1 MMTPK
6 NKKANLTIVFIVCY
20 ISIMFSGIS
29 TMLMSVYLPVVVK
42 DLLGNVTEGK
52 MNNVGAYINS
62 LFIFGSMFGGF
73 AWGFICDKIGRSKSV
88 ILCTAFY
95 GLFTLFTA
103 FTDSWLMI
111 GIYRFLTGF
120 GVGGVIVTTNILV
133 SELWSE
139 KKKAVALGIVSAAM
153 PVGFIVTGAMNNL
166 LADWHNA
173 FLTGIVPLAV
183 ALISVFVLSESES
196 WKKNQT
202 AAVNHNDFSKKLFAL
217 RYRKNLLTGS
227 LVFGAMLIGLW
238 AVFSWAPTWVQ
249 SITADAAKAQQL
261 RGITM
266 MILAISGLCGS
277 VVSGWIA
284 NAIGLRK
291 TMIMCF
297 IVCFVMVFI
306 VFKLNTSVNTLTFIE
321 MGVMSIFF
329 GISQGAL
336 SVYIPQLFPTV
347 VRASATGFCFNI
359 GRLFTA
365 TVVFFIGAL
374 VGLLGGYGNAIFI
387 FSFIFLAGFAVTYF
401 SDSNHEKFNNDD
413 QATNIDLNKIVSPV
427 MNQLKNLN

>member
-1 MMTPK
+1 MTPK
-6 NKKANLTIVFIVCY
+6 NKKANLTIVFTVCY

-42 DLLGNVTEGK
+42 DLLGNVTEDK

-88 ILCTAFY
+88 MLCTAFY
-95 GLFTLFTA
+95 GLFTLATA
-103 FTDSWLMI
+103 FSASWLMI

-133 SELWSE
+133 SELWPE

-166 LADWHNA
+166 LTGWHNA

-183 ALISVFVLSESES
+183 ALISFFVLSESES
-196 WKKNQT
+196 WKRNQF
-202 AAVNHNDFSKKLFAL
+202 AADHTDFSKKVFAP

-227 LVFGAMLIGLW
+227 LIFGSMLIGLW

-249 SITADAAKAQQL
+249 SITPDAAEAQQL
-261 RGITM
+261 RGTTM
-266 MILAISGLCGS
+266 MILAISGLSGS
-277 VVSGWIA
+277 MVSGWIA

-291 TMIMCF
+291 TMMMCF
-297 IVCFVMVFI
+297 IVCFIMVFI
-306 VFKLNTSVNTLTFIE
+306 VFKINTSVTTLTFIE
-321 MGVMSIFF
+321 MGALSFFF

-374 VGLLGGYGNAIFI
+374 VGILGGYGNAIFI

-401 SDSNHEKFNNDD
+401 SDSKHEKFNDD
-413 QATNIDLNKIVSPV
+413 EQTTNMNLDKMVSPV
-427 MNQLKNLN
+427 MNKINNLN